1 MSAGNIHKVSFRWM
15 ASPRRGQAHTG
26 GGPVADT
33 AHLPAVIPPAGMP
46 PRRRLTG
53 WLGGLTLFTLIVA
66 AHAAGT
72 AVVYRL
78 NHTPST
84 GVTFFPA
91 DGVTLAALLLVPR
104 RWRPSGLRPS

>member
-1 MSAGNIHKVSFRWM
+1 
-15 ASPRRGQAHTG
+15 
-26 GGPVADT
+26 
-33 AHLPAVIPPAGMP
+33 MP
-46 PRRRLTG
+46 PRRWLTG

-66 AHAAGT
+66 GHAAGT

-78 NHTPST
+78 NRAPST

-104 RWRPSGLRPS
+104 VRMSAPVGSRLRPYWRVATPTNICSTTRRLSGSASANA